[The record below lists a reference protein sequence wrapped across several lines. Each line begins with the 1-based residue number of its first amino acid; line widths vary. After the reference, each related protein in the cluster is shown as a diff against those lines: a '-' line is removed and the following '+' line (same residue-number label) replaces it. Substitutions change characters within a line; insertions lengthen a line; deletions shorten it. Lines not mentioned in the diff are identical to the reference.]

1 MNQSPIISS
10 AGTFVEGLLDKKLSH
25 SRFFHNLAHTHQVVA
40 AAKEI
45 CAHES
50 VTPEEME
57 LVILAAWFHDT
68 GHISCYKGHEVASQR
83 IAKDFLQK
91 HSYNQDK
98 ITTVMDIIGA
108 TTMPQQPKNHLQEII
123 CDADL
128 YHLSIPTYCELQD
141 LLRKEWRVLL
151 GQEYKEEDWQI
162 LNIAFL
168 LNHQY
173 FTSYGRKMLS
183 TKKDKN
189 VAICKKLLA
198 TIKSK

>member
-1 MNQSPIISS
+1 MHQLPIISS
-10 AGTFVEGLLDKKLSH
+10 AGTFVEGLLTEQLSP

-45 CAHES
+45 CVHES
-50 VTPEEME
+50 VTPEKME

-83 IAKDFLQK
+83 IARDFLQK
-91 HSYNQDK
+91 QGFNQNK
-98 ITTVMDIIGA
+98 IITIMDIIGA

-141 LLRKEWRVLL
+141 SLRKEWRVLL
-151 GQEYKEEDWQI
+151 NQDYEAEDWQI

-173 FTSYGRKMLS
+173 FTSYGRKVLS

-189 VAICKKLLA
+189 VANCKKLLA
-198 TIKSK
+198 TIKNK